1 MNTKDFLECGLRGD
15 GPVLQ
20 RKKVAMIGA
29 PMVGKTSLV
38 RRFVHGVFSESYL
51 STIGVR
57 IERKLCQAN
66 EHDVEMVVWDLH
78 GEEETRGLRASHLR
92 HLSGYVIVADGTAPW
107 TLDEAI
113 SVQRRTSET
122 VGELP
127 FLLLV
132 NKVDLTATWSVGVDQ
147 VQRLEDRGWTV
158 LLTSARNGEGV
169 AEAFELLVQRMS
181 THEAAAVHEP
191 V

>member
-1 MNTKDFLECGLRGD
+1 MKRVAE
-15 GPVLQ
+15 

-57 IERKLCQAN
+57 IERKTSSDDRDSEL
-66 EHDVEMVVWDLH
+66 VVWDLH
-78 GEEETRGLRASHLR
+78 GEEETRGLRSSHLR
-92 HLSGYVIVADGTAPW
+92 NLSGYVLVADGTAPW

-113 SVQRRTSET
+113 AVQKRTVEI
-122 VGELP
+122 VGDVP
-127 FLLLV
+127 FVLLV

-158 LLTSARNGEGV
+158 LLTSAKNGEGV
-169 AEAFELLVQRMS
+169 AEAFDFLIARMS
-181 THEAAAVHEP
+181 DREAGVP
-191 V
+191 VGS